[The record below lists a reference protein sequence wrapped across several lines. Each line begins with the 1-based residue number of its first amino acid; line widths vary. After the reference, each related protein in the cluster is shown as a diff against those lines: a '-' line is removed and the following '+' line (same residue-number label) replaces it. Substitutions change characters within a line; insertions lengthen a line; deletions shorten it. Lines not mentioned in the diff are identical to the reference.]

1 MSVAQSRFT
10 LQQMLAW
17 ISSSTIVLFTLNA
30 ALTVLSVPPP
40 SFAYLFLGFLS
51 LALAVLFLINIVV
64 ALCAPLFRKQH
75 IILTVAIAFSLF
87 VTFPLF
93 AKWSESRMHE
103 WFLNEGIH
111 TYNRLIGRIRENSSM
126 MIAKDQALDNIVGRS
141 HVYGRTNADGAL
153 VIWFQGRAGYLRAGY
168 LYYNGNQL
176 AQKSGV
182 PNAYV
187 FPDNPIDHTY
197 FKLTNDWY
205 EY

>member
-1 MSVAQSRFT
+1 
-10 LQQMLAW
+10 
-17 ISSSTIVLFTLNA
+17 
-30 ALTVLSVPPP
+30 
-40 SFAYLFLGFLS
+40 
-51 LALAVLFLINIVV
+51 
-64 ALCAPLFRKQH
+64 
-75 IILTVAIAFSLF
+75 
-87 VTFPLF
+87 
-93 AKWSESRMHE
+93 
-103 WFLNEGIH
+103 
-111 TYNRLIGRIRENSSM
+111 M